1 MQLTQGA
8 NKDKESP
15 RHLDQEL
22 TRGSVPSEGEQ
33 QHCRCDVHFLRGA
46 REPSVRKGGSE
57 QRFHQPTPH
66 WLVGLQIT
74 PQINAQN

>member
-22 TRGSVPSEGEQ
+22 SPGLQCPQKGSSSAAGVMFIPSEGLVS
-33 QHCRCDVHFLRGA
+33 HLRGK
-46 REPSVRKGGSE
+46 EGVRKDSTCPW
-57 QRFHQPTPH
+57 HT
-66 WLVGLQIT
+66 VGLQIT
-74 PQINAQN
+74 PQINPQI